1 MSTIKGTG
9 PGEAKI
15 VAIGKPRVLGSYV
28 VPHDLRVADVP
39 VGGLSGIDRDHR
51 TGQYLLISDDQSQEA
66 PARFYTAEV
75 DLDENGI
82 HDVRFTGV
90 HFFRRPDGRFYPSR
104 TDWTYERAGYS
115 QAEQNRLGTV
125 DPEDIRV
132 DPRTGNVVWSHE
144 GLQFKT
150 ADGESVI
157 IEPAIRVSAPDGTYL
172 HDLATP
178 RNETFGDG
186 VGPRENRGLEGVTF
200 AQNGELVVSVLESSL
215 RQDGPES
222 SRSHGSLSRIT
233 VQRATGELVA
243 QYAYPLDALPDV
255 TPVGSYGSLIGISA
269 ILASEPATAT
279 RFLLIERAYVSG
291 YNHRIRIYEA
301 DCTNA
306 TDVASLPSLV
316 DAQFCPAQKR
326 LLADLGELGVPGPPN
341 FEGMTWAPELP
352 TGERVLLLI
361 SDNDFR
367 ETLPMQFLALAVP
380 PEAG

>member
-1 MSTIKGTG
+1 MDSMVLL
-9 PGEAKI
+9 GEI
-15 VAIGKPRVLGSYV
+15 
-28 VPHDLRVADVP
+28 
-39 VGGLSGIDRDHR
+39 
-51 TGQYLLISDDQSQEA
+51 
-66 PARFYTAEV
+66 
-75 DLDENGI
+75 
-82 HDVRFTGV
+82 
-90 HFFRRPDGRFYPSR
+90 DGRKAGRCWR
-104 TDWTYERAGYS
+104 T
-115 QAEQNRLGTV
+115 
-125 DPEDIRV
+125 
-132 DPRTGNVVWSHE
+132 
-144 GLQFKT
+144 
-150 ADGESVI
+150 
-157 IEPAIRVSAPDGTYL
+157 VSAPDGTYL

-269 ILASEPATAT
+269 ILSSEPATAT

-301 DCTNA
+301 DCANA

-326 LLADLGELGVPGPPN
+326 LLADLGVPGPPN
-341 FEGMTWAPELP
+341 FEGMTRAPELP

-367 ETLPMQFLALAVP
+367 ETCPCSFSRWPFHRRPATVP
-380 PEAG
+380 AGFPSRRRGHVRRAQGEGVKPDDQIFQPVWTHGIVKVV